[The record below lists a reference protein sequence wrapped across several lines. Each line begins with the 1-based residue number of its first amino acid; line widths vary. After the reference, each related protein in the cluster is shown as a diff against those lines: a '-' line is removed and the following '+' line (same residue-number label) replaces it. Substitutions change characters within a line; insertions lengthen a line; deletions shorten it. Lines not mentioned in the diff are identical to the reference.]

1 MDKFTIVQKKD
12 RDSFIKK
19 INKILD
25 TSSVEYL
32 IVLTEK
38 KSSDKEII
46 RKMIDILDRNPDI
59 VLVSP
64 KKPFKFPT
72 EWKA

>member
-1 MDKFTIVQKKD
+1 MDKFVVVQKKD

-25 TSSVEYL
+25 TGGVEYL

-38 KSSDKEII
+38 KTSDKEE
-46 RKMIDILDRNPDI
+46 KEDGDN
-59 VLVSP
+59 
-64 KKPFKFPT
+64 
-72 EWKA
+72 E